1 MLKDKITSLIK
12 VDIRKINNLFLNRTQ
27 IIQEWGEI
35 KHIPE
40 WVVVNKIL
48 AWEVVIIN
56 KIWVSKTNLIRNY
69 YDNLQNK

>member
-35 KHIPE
+35 KLIQE
-40 WVVVNKIL
+40 WVEVNNIL
-48 AWEVVIIN
+48 AWEVVILN

-69 YDNLQNK
+69 

>member
-35 KHIPE
+35 K
-40 WVVVNKIL
+40 
-48 AWEVVIIN
+48 
-56 KIWVSKTNLIRNY
+56 LI
-69 YDNLQNK
+69 QE

>member
-27 IIQEWGEI
+27 IIQEWGGI
-35 KHIPE
+35 KLIQE
-40 WVVVNKIL
+40 WVEVNNIL
-48 AWEVVIIN
+48 AWEVVILN

-69 YDNLQNK
+69 

>member
-1 MLKDKITSLIK
+1 MLKGKITSLIK

-48 AWEVVIIN
+48 AW
-56 KIWVSKTNLIRNY
+56 
-69 YDNLQNK
+69 